1 MAVLVIGQK
10 VTSTRLINDKFVENL
25 KTILMINFIYEGGAL
40 FMVPLLI
47 TLIVIVALIIKGFIK
62 EDSDTNRA
70 LISSLSLFSLV
81 FGILGTTIGLM
92 GAFEA
97 IAIANNISM
106 GVLAVGLRV
115 GLITTSFGL
124 SIFVIGRL
132 GIIALLL
139 KKK

>member
-1 MAVLVIGQK
+1 
-10 VTSTRLINDKFVENL
+10 
-25 KTILMINFIYEGGAL
+25 MINFIYEGGAL

>member
-1 MAVLVIGQK
+1 
-10 VTSTRLINDKFVENL
+10 
-25 KTILMINFIYEGGAL
+25 
-40 FMVPLLI
+40 MVPLLI